1 MHFEQGGEFPGLL
14 VSVPSKQRLIPD
26 WQTKYITGIPS
37 SLNDQL
43 VNNEKPAFKLS
54 CSKRVEAL
62 KNTTGWIL

>member
-1 MHFEQGGEFPGLL
+1 MHFVQGGGFPMLL
-14 VSVPSKQRLIPD
+14 GSVPSKQRFIPD
-26 WQTKYITGIPS
+26 RQAKYITGIPS